1 MKRKDVSDMTDEERQ
16 KYADKYG
23 VRICLTWIGGFL
35 GAGIC
40 LKVMSVGSEREI
52 GWLMDA
58 GGYGLIIGIPIW
70 IALYVY
76 YSHMFDKYCYKG
88 ISRFP
93 G

>member
-23 VRICLTWIGGFL
+23 VRLGLTWIGGFL
-35 GAGIC
+35 GAGFC
-40 LKVMSVGSEREI
+40 FKVMSVGSEREI
-52 GWLMDA
+52 GWLIEA
-58 GGYGLIIGIPIW
+58 GGYGFVIGIPMW
-70 IALYVY
+70 IAFFVY
-76 YSHMFDKYCYKG
+76 YLHMFDKYCYKG